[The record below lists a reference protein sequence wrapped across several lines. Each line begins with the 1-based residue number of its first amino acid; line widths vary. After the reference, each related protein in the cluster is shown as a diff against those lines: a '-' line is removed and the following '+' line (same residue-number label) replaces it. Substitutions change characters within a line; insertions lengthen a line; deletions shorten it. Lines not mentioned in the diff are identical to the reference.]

1 MPTPAPREEP
11 KLLDQVR
18 DLIRLKHYSIR
29 TEQAYLG
36 WIRRFILFHHKRHP
50 KEMGKTEIESFL
62 THLAVQGNVAASTQ
76 NQAMNAILF
85 LYRHVLKQ
93 DLGWLDDVTHAKRPA
108 RLPVVLTV
116 PEVQAVL
123 ARLDGQ
129 LWVMASLLYGSGL

>member
-1 MPTPAPREEP
+1 
-11 KLLDQVR
+11 
-18 DLIRLKHYSIR
+18 
-29 TEQAYLG
+29 
-36 WIRRFILFHHKRHP
+36 
-50 KEMGKTEIESFL
+50 MGKTEIEAFL
-62 THLAVQGNVAASTQ
+62 THLAVQENVAASTQ

-129 LWVMASLLYGSGL
+129 HWVMASLLYGSGLRLMECLRLRVQDLELTRRELIVRDGQGFQR